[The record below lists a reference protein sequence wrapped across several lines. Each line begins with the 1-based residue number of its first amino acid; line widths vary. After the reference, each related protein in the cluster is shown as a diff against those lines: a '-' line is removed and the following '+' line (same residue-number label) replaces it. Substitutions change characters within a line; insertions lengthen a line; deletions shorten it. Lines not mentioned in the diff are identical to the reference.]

1 MSIYFCQFLTHFSS
15 SSSILADLVLKDK
28 IVVYDLAGQRIGWA
42 NYDCKLQIPV
52 FFSLIA
58 HIERKKKHKML
69 LCKLVIHI
77 SRILSSCTESKQVN
91 LTRQTNKRIIHLK
104 HFPSPYQYHSFDPC
118 ANEYYHCLTAGS
130 MSVNV
135 TANTNG
141 TGSVNTKPRYV
152 SSSLR
157 NEPLKLMPTTIVMS
171 FLMLIIK
178 LLS

>member
-1 MSIYFCQFLTHFSS
+1 M
-15 SSSILADLVLKDK
+15 LKDK

-42 NYDCKLQIPV
+42 NYDCKLQILV

-58 HIERKKKHKML
+58 HIEKNNNKKNTERL

-77 SRILSSCTESKQVN
+77 SRMLSSCTESKQVN
-91 LTRQTNKRIIHLK
+91 LTRQTNKRIIPLK
-104 HFPSPYQYHSFDPC
+104 HFPSPYQYHSFDLYT
-118 ANEYYHCLTAGS
+118 NEYYHCLTAGS

-157 NEPLKLMPTTIVMS
+157 IEPLKLIPTTIVMS